1 MKGGSRTRMDKR
13 SGPLSWL
20 KKWLKLDEN
29 AEKKPGKIQYMLLVL
44 CIGAAFMLAGNIL
57 FKPENNSSVAPA
69 AAGNEADTEDVE
81 AFGMKK
87 SAGNKTIAEYEEKY
101 EERLKQALEEML
113 GVNDVTVVVNIDS
126 TDRKVFEKNSSVKSQ
141 TTEEGDREG
150 GQRKVQETSEDEQL
164 VIIRNGEKEVPIVVE
179 TKKPNIR
186 GVLVVAKGAD
196 NIQVKKWIVEAVTRA
211 LDVPSHRVAVLP
223 KK

>member
-1 MKGGSRTRMDKR
+1 MKGGSRARMDKQ

-20 KKWLKLDEN
+20 KKRLKLDEN
-29 AEKKPGKIQYMLLVL
+29 AEKKPGKIQYMVLVL

-57 FKPENNSSVAPA
+57 FKPENTSSVIPA
-69 AAGNEADTEDVE
+69 AANKEAETEEVE

-101 EERLKQALEEML
+101 ENQLKQALEEML
-113 GVNDVTVVVNIDS
+113 GVNDVNVMVNIDS

-179 TKKPNIR
+179 TKKPDIR

-196 NIQVKKWIVEAVTRA
+196 NIQVKKWIVEAVTKA
-211 LDVPSHRVAVLP
+211 LGVPSHRVAVLP